1 VSEQPGQGR
10 QGHAPARPEAVITGI
25 GLVTPVGRGVKEF
38 FSALCASRSG
48 LRRPPEGHPVAQTL
62 DVAGIAPHIEVGEV
76 VSGRDGVWVDRF
88 VLLALAA
95 AQDALADARLVVGRD
110 VDPLRAAVVVSTGGA
125 GLETYEAQARA
136 RGERGPAGVSPHYL
150 PGMLPNMAAA
160 RIAVQH
166 GIRGYSSAIATA
178 CSAGAQ
184 AVADALR
191 LIRAGEADVVV
202 CGGSDAPLHPTV
214 ALGFANARA
223 LAHGW
228 DDPEA
233 ASRPFDRDRNGFVLG
248 EGAGILVVERAA
260 HADARGIG
268 GYANV
273 LGRGLT
279 TDAYHLT
286 KPRPDGAGAIEAMR
300 RSLADAE
307 ISARDVG
314 YLNAHGTGT
323 RVGDVAEA
331 RAIQQ
336 VFGHGSPAV
345 SSAKA
350 VTGHLLGAAGVVEVA
365 ATAAAIA
372 SGILPPTHNL
382 DNPDPSC
389 ELDHVRKSIR
399 LTEVSA
405 GMSNSFAFGGH
416 NVSLVLGRPTTR
428 LTRLPEEMKCQ

>member
-1 VSEQPGQGR
+1 MSRPGEPG
-10 QGHAPARPEAVITGI
+10 RPEAVITGI
-25 GLVTPVGRGVKEF
+25 GLVTPAGRGVKQF
-38 FSALCASRSG
+38 FSALCTGRSG
-48 LRRPPEGHPVAQTL
+48 LRRPPEGHPVAGTL
-62 DVAGIAPHIEVGEV
+62 DVAGIAPPIAAREVIT
-76 VSGRDGVWVDRF
+76 GRDGVWVDRF

-95 AQDALADARLVVGRD
+95 AADALADAQLVVGRD

-136 RGERGPAGVSPHYL
+136 RADRGPAGVSAYYL
-150 PGMLPNMAAA
+150 PGMLANMAAA

-233 ASRPFDRDRNGFVLG
+233 ASRPFDRERNGFVLG
-248 EGAGILVVERAA
+248 EGGGILVVERAA
-260 HADARGIG
+260 HADARGAS
-268 GYANV
+268 GYASV

-286 KPRPDGAGAIEAMR
+286 KPRPDGSGAIEAMR
-300 RSLADAE
+300 RALTDAGLTP
-307 ISARDVG
+307 RDVS
-314 YLNAHGTGT
+314 YVNAHGTGT
-323 RVGDVAEA
+323 KVGDAAEA
-331 RAIQQ
+331 LAIQQ
-336 VFGHGSPAV
+336 VFGQHSPAV
-345 SSAKA
+345 SSTKA
-350 VTGHLLGAAGVVEVA
+350 ITGHLLGAAGVVEVA
-365 ATAAAIA
+365 ATAVTIA
-372 SGILPPTHNL
+372 SGIIPPTYNL

-399 LTEVSA
+399 LTEVGA
-405 GMSNSFAFGGH
+405 AISNSFAFGGH
-416 NVSLVLGRPTTR
+416 NVSLVLGMPGTR
-428 LTRLPEEMKCQ
+428 LTRLSEEMS